1 MTGVASPARVVTSPR
16 GAAARLSA
24 APYLFAGPTRPPML
38 RTLLL
43 LFLAPLAVAQPTPD
57 TLTVDAASAMRL
69 ALDGSPEVA
78 IEATGRAFAAARARQ
93 ARAARFLTEFTLT
106 TGHAV
111 APGIDRN
118 SSTLPADQLY
128 LDPGVRN
135 DWEDVRPYNEFEAEA
150 IQPIFTWG
158 ELGGQIRAAEAGVEV
173 EAAEVAAKAS
183 EVALRTGELYYNLL
197 LTDALAAIADET
209 GDALDTAR
217 DELQTLLDEGDPSV
231 SDADLFQLRLFEQE
245 YLRQS
250 AEVEQQRALAASALA
265 RQMLRPG
272 VVVVGGRLEP
282 VPVEAGELGPWL
294 ALGLANRSELRQAAA
309 GLRAREALVE
319 VAKSDYYPKL
329 FIGGTA
335 RGRYAAGR
343 TQQGN
348 PFVSDGYIGSSLRF
362 GLGVRQNLTFFQTRA
377 KVAQAEAER
386 NEVRFQRE
394 AAEQLVLFEVE
405 EAYRTLRI
413 AEAALE
419 ARTEAVA
426 ISGEWL
432 RTEQINFD
440 LALGDVDDLIAAV
453 RADLQGRA
461 AQLEAIKNYNVA
473 ALRLLSAAGVLVDR
487 LDGGTLFEQAI
498 TD

>member
-1 MTGVASPARVVTSPR
+1 
-16 GAAARLSA
+16 
-24 APYLFAGPTRPPML
+24 ML

-43 LFLAPLAVAQPTPD
+43 FLLALPTAAQPAPD
-57 TLTVDAASAMRL
+57 TLRVDAASAMRL

-106 TGHAV
+106 TGHAI
-111 APGIDRN
+111 APAIDRN
-118 SSTLPADQLY
+118 GSTLPADQLY
-128 LDPGVRN
+128 LDPRVRN
-135 DWEDVRPYNEFEAEA
+135 DWEDPRPYNEFTAEA
-150 IQPIFTWG
+150 LQPIFTWG

-173 EAAEVAAKAS
+173 EEAEVAAKAG
-183 EVALRTGELYYNLL
+183 EVALRTGEVYYNLL
-197 LTDALAAIADET
+197 LTDALTGLTDET
-209 GDALDTAR
+209 GEALDTAR

-245 YLRQS
+245 YLRQR

-265 RQMLRPG
+265 RQLLRPG
-272 VVVVGGRLEP
+272 VVVEGGRLEP
-282 VPVEAGELGPWL
+282 VSVEVGELGPWL
-294 ALGLANRSELRQAAA
+294 ALGLANRSELRHAAA

-329 FIGGTA
+329 FIGGRA
-335 RGRYAAGR
+335 SGRYAAGR

-348 PFVSDGYIGSSLRF
+348 PFISDSFLGSGLRF
-362 GLGVRQNLTFFQTRA
+362 GLGVRQNLTFFQTKA

-394 AAEQLVLFEVE
+394 AAEQLILFEVE
-405 EAYRTLRI
+405 EAYRNLRI
-413 AEAALE
+413 AAAALD
-419 ARTEAVA
+419 ARNESVA

-440 LALGDVDDLIAAV
+440 LALGEVDDLIAAV
-453 RADLQGRA
+453 RADLESRA
-461 AQLEAIKNYNVA
+461 AQLEAVKNYNVA
-473 ALRLLSAAGVLVDR
+473 ALRLLAAAGVLVDR
-487 LDGGTLFEQAI
+487 LDGGTLFEQAM

>member
-1 MTGVASPARVVTSPR
+1 
-16 GAAARLSA
+16 
-24 APYLFAGPTRPPML
+24 ML

-43 LFLAPLAVAQPTPD
+43 FLLALPTAAQPAPD
-57 TLTVDAASAMRL
+57 TLRVDAASAMRL

-106 TGHAV
+106 TGHAI
-111 APGIDRN
+111 APAIDRN
-118 SSTLPADQLY
+118 GSTLPADQLY
-128 LDPGVRN
+128 LDPRVRN
-135 DWEDVRPYNEFEAEA
+135 DWEDPRPYNEFTAEA
-150 IQPIFTWG
+150 LQPIFTWG

-173 EAAEVAAKAS
+173 EEAEVAAKAG

-197 LTDALAAIADET
+197 LTDALTGLTDET
-209 GDALDTAR
+209 GEALDTAR

-245 YLRQS
+245 YLRQR

-265 RQMLRPG
+265 RQLLQPG
-272 VVVVGGRLEP
+272 VVIEGGRLEP
-282 VPVEAGELGPWL
+282 LPVEAGELGPWL

-329 FIGGTA
+329 FIGGRA
-335 RGRYAAGR
+335 SGRYAAGR

-348 PFVSDGYIGSSLRF
+348 PFISDSFLGSGLRF
-362 GLGVRQNLTFFQTRA
+362 GLGVRQNLTFFQTKA

-394 AAEQLVLFEVE
+394 AAEQLILFEVE
-405 EAYRTLRI
+405 EAYRNLRI
-413 AEAALE
+413 AAAALD
-419 ARTEAVA
+419 ARNESVA

-432 RTEQINFD
+432 RTEQINVD

-453 RADLQGRA
+453 RADLESRA
-461 AQLEAIKNYNVA
+461 AQLEAVKNYNVA
-473 ALRLLSAAGVLVDR
+473 ALRLLAAAGVLVDR
-487 LDGGTLFEQAI
+487 LDGGTLFEQAM

>member
-1 MTGVASPARVVTSPR
+1 
-16 GAAARLSA
+16 
-24 APYLFAGPTRPPML
+24 ML
-38 RTLLL
+38 RTLLFL
-43 LFLAPLAVAQPTPD
+43 LLAPLAAAQPAPD
-57 TLTVDAASAMRL
+57 TLTVGAAEAMRL

-93 ARAARFLTEFTLT
+93 ARAARFLTEFSLT

-118 SSTLPADQLY
+118 GSTLPADQLY
-128 LDPGVRN
+128 LDPRVRN
-135 DWEDVRPYNEFEAEA
+135 DWEDTRPYNEFTAEA

-173 EAAEVAAKAS
+173 EEAEVAAKAS
-183 EVALRTGELYYNLL
+183 EVALRTGELYYGLL
-197 LTDALAAIADET
+197 LTDALAGLTDET
-209 GDALDTAR
+209 GDALGTAR
-217 DELQTLLDEGDPSV
+217 DELQALLDDGDPSV

-245 YLRQS
+245 YFRQR

-265 RQMLRPG
+265 RQVLRPG
-272 VVVVGGRLEP
+272 VVVVGGSLEP
-282 VPVEAGELGPWL
+282 VPIEVGALESWL
-294 ALGLANRSELRQAAA
+294 ALGLAHRPELRQAAA
-309 GLRAREALVE
+309 GVRARDALVD

-329 FIGGTA
+329 FVGGTA
-335 RGRYAAGR
+335 SGRYAEGR

-348 PFVSDGYIGSSLRF
+348 PFISDGFLGAGLRF

-405 EAYRTLRI
+405 QAYRNLRI
-413 AEAALE
+413 AAAALA
-419 ARTEAVA
+419 ARTEATA

-440 LALGDVDDLIAAV
+440 LALGEVDDLIAAV
-453 RADLQGRA
+453 RADLEARA
-461 AQLEAIKNYNVA
+461 ARLDATQRYNVA
-473 ALRLLSAAGVLVDR
+473 ALRLLAAAGVLVDR
-487 LDGGTLFEQAI
+487 LDRGTLFETSIA
-498 TD
+498 D

>member
-1 MTGVASPARVVTSPR
+1 
-16 GAAARLSA
+16 
-24 APYLFAGPTRPPML
+24 ML

-43 LFLAPLAVAQPTPD
+43 FLLALPTAAQPAPD
-57 TLTVDAASAMRL
+57 TLRVDAASAMRL

-106 TGHAV
+106 TGHAI
-111 APGIDRN
+111 APAIDRN
-118 SSTLPADQLY
+118 GSTLPADQLY

-135 DWEDVRPYNEFEAEA
+135 DWEDPRPYNEFTAEA
-150 IQPIFTWG
+150 LQPIFTWG

-173 EAAEVAAKAS
+173 EEAEVAAKAG

-197 LTDALAAIADET
+197 LTDALAAIADES
-209 GDALDTAR
+209 GEALDTAR
-217 DELQTLLDEGDPSV
+217 DELQTLLDDGDPSV

-245 YLRQS
+245 YLRQR

-265 RQMLRPG
+265 RQLLRPG

-282 VPVEAGELGPWL
+282 LPVEVGELGLWL
-294 ALGLANRSELRQAAA
+294 ALGLANRSELRQASA

-329 FIGGTA
+329 FIGGRA
-335 RGRYAAGR
+335 SGRYAAGR

-348 PFVSDGYIGSSLRF
+348 PFISDGFLGSGLRF
-362 GLGVRQNLTFFQTRA
+362 GLGVRQNLTFFQTKA

-405 EAYRTLRI
+405 EAYRRLRI
-413 AEAALE
+413 AAAALD
-419 ARTEAVA
+419 ARNESVA

-440 LALGDVDDLIAAV
+440 LALGEVDDLIAAV
-453 RADLQGRA
+453 RADLESRA
-461 AQLEAIKNYNVA
+461 AQLEAVKNYNVA

-487 LDGGTLFEQAI
+487 LDRGTLFEQAI
-498 TD
+498 SD